1 VSIPPHLEILRPGPT
16 QATGNQLGTTPT
28 SDHLWALA
36 NLNLHDFPALSPAR
50 YRCSWRWRPR
60 TQKPPTAMASVFFFF
75 FFFSRQ
81 TRKQYNDH
89 KQLKQSIE
97 KHQNEN
103 FLQKRH
109 TSFPPSLR
117 QPRRHAHLVI
127 YLVSGLRRLANA
139 PEQISTSGSP
149 QWAYILED

>member
-1 VSIPPHLEILRPGPT
+1 MQLAVATPHP
-16 QATGNQLGTTPT
+16 
-28 SDHLWALA
+28 
-36 NLNLHDFPALSPAR
+36 
-50 YRCSWRWRPR
+50 
-60 TQKPPTAMASVFFFF
+60 KPPTASVFFFF
-75 FFFSRQ
+75 ISRQ

-103 FLQKRH
+103 FLQKRP
-109 TSFPPSLR
+109 TSSPPSLR
-117 QPRRHAHLVI
+117 QPRRHTRLVI

-149 QWAYILED
+149 QWAHLRIETLPRADIPKVVDAFSTMWPRNLATNAY